1 MGGFHFANSFCRET
15 RFAGKLTLQ
24 GNLLLVNPT
33 KTVIL
38 ILVVKNVTC
47 NTKVGGIY
55 HFKIFYKKSMQPAII
70 SKKNLQLTGV
80 NLDINGGIWQR
91 CKRVLFQ

>member
-1 MGGFHFANSFCRET
+1 MGGFHFADSFYRET

-24 GNLLLVNPT
+24 GNLFLVNPT

-47 NTKVGGIY
+47 NTKVGGI
-55 HFKIFYKKSMQPAII
+55 I
-70 SKKNLQLTGV
+70 S
-80 NLDINGGIWQR
+80 
-91 CKRVLFQ
+91 F

>member
-1 MGGFHFANSFCRET
+1 MCEIFNKIGGLEKWGVGKMGGFHFADSFCRET

-47 NTKVGGIY
+47 NTKVGGI
-55 HFKIFYKKSMQPAII
+55 I
-70 SKKNLQLTGV
+70 S
-80 NLDINGGIWQR
+80 
-91 CKRVLFQ
+91 F